1 MIPSPFLIDSEN
13 KAIIGIVLCALLLL
27 AVIIL
32 PKVIRYK
39 KRMRKEYE
47 EKAIHEIKMIVA
59 PGEET
64 IPEPSVISDYKKQ
77 FLINAGIPT
86 RNVKLVSIR
95 KKYHSRISKIVQVI
109 GKNEVTIFSYIDNVL
124 SHHFET
130 FQDEISELYKEN
142 NDDNYLNPQK

>member
-1 MIPSPFLIDSEN
+1 MIPSPFLIDSGN
-13 KAIIGIVLCALLLL
+13 KAIICIVLCGLLLL

-39 KRMRKEYE
+39 KRMRKEHE
-47 EKAIHEIKMIVA
+47 EKTIPEIEIIVA

-77 FLINAGIPT
+77 FLVNADIPT
-86 RNVKLVSIR
+86 RNGKLVSIR

-124 SHHFET
+124 SYHFET
-130 FQDEISELYKEN
+130 FQDEISELCKEN
-142 NDDNYLNPQK
+142 NDDDYLNPQK